1 MILAKKKRSII
12 TLKINS
18 IAIHETN
25 NVALLGITTDNNL
38 SFMEHIENLF
48 RQVNF
53 KLHLLQELGNIYSQK
68 KRGYYVMFL
77 LIASFIMYQ
86 SFECFAIKMITIK
99 WKKSIIEQ

>member
-53 KLHLLQELGNIYSQK
+53 KLHPLPRIRKYLFTKKAWVLCNVFINSQFHN
-68 KRGYYVMFL
+68 VP
-77 LIASFIMYQ
+77 
-86 SFECFAIKMITIK
+86 
-99 WKKSIIEQ
+99 II